1 MKGGPMKLRLACYK
15 SDATCTWELSQ
26 TRYKPVKVGF
36 SPNDN
41 HRINSGV
48 VHADTHIPEIVE
60 PMHSSLHL
68 IAIVKRDVQ
77 NNYTYNPNRVATE
90 DFLKMHQLDLNS
102 V

>member
-15 SDATCTWELSQ
+15 SDATYTWELSQ

-36 SPNDN
+36 FPNDN
-41 HRINSGV
+41 HRIYS
-48 VHADTHIPEIVE
+48 DTHIPEIVE